1 VTCLMTLIFTE
12 KFRICLFVQ
21 MFYCVDIVN
30 VRSVSKLY
38 CLDLFACV
46 CMMSL
51 CGRCSIMVHLPNFSL
66 VTIDVLN
73 CSSGLNVVTVS
84 LSCFLLLA
92 CQVSALSYIIVIMCL
107 ISLGLLVLIP
117 LLFTCWSCL
126 QDNAC
131 LCIVYYMLL

>member
-1 VTCLMTLIFTE
+1 
-12 KFRICLFVQ
+12 
-21 MFYCVDIVN
+21 
-30 VRSVSKLY
+30 
-38 CLDLFACV
+38 
-46 CMMSL
+46 
-51 CGRCSIMVHLPNFSL
+51 MVHLPNFSL

-84 LSCFLLLA
+84 LSCFLLLT

-117 LLFTCWSCL
+117 SLFTCWSSL

-131 LCIVYYMLL
+131 LYCILYASLIFFSFTSFYVFVFVCVCLCVYVCLIFYGPCCLIIKAID